1 MPPAAAALPQAAA
14 AVAAVAPLAA
24 LVPTFPRVGG
34 QAVRD
39 WIGQSVDNLPGF
51 NGDDL
56 ARLLLP
62 DLVSLVDVP
71 TLLISFLL
79 LLAFVYWE
87 GGVLLRQLRERQRT
101 QRQQRQ
107 RQEGSS
113 GESPAGEAAAAS
125 EQQQAQHEQ
134 LQDRQEW
141 TPLERARHERRR
153 GLGWLALATAATI
166 WMTGA
171 VSSFMP

>member
-1 MPPAAAALPQAAA
+1 M
-14 AVAAVAPLAA
+14 
-24 LVPTFPRVGG
+24 
-34 QAVRD
+34 RD

-71 TLLISFLL
+71 TLLISVLL

-87 GGVLLRQLRERQRT
+87 GGVLLRQLRERQRK
-101 QRQQRQ
+101 QRQQ
-107 RQEGSS
+107 GGN
-113 GESPAGEAAAAS
+113 GESAAGEAAAAAAA
-125 EQQQAQHEQ
+125 EQQQGQQEKQ
-134 LQDRQEW
+134 QERQEW
-141 TPLERARHERRR
+141 TPLERARHEQRR